1 MSPGNIGDQA
11 KRRLV
16 VLNVSFVAR
25 DPTATSACP
34 GRKQDGGTYQRSV
47 FYEAMQSKACTNMI
61 GCHPVEGAG
70 HWVQQEQP
78 RKVSRLLLQ
87 FLHRAAARSAN

>member
-1 MSPGNIGDQA
+1 
-11 KRRLV
+11 
-16 VLNVSFVAR
+16 
-25 DPTATSACP
+25 
-34 GRKQDGGTYQRSV
+34 V

-61 GCHPVEGAG
+61 GYHLVEGAG

-87 FLHRAAARSAN
+87 FLQRAAARSAN